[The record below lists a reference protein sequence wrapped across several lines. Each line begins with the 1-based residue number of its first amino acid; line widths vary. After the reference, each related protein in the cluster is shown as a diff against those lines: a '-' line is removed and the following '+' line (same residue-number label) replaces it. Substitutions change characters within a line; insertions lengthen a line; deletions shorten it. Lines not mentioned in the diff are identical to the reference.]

1 MDDLLEFSSTEQQRQ
16 LEGSYRRG
24 DADSL
29 SILEKEDM
37 ALGIWTMPGMPNGS
51 LCQIM
56 ECLTPTTPHP
66 HPSLPLL
73 PVRFLLNAKVALTVG
88 VSGCCSRAS
97 EEDQTRSQVLHNM
110 QARGGDHDTCTSHGF
125 SRYDLSLS
133 FLVTFCF
140 FIHIPFPC
148 TIAPLSACL
157 PLSLCVPF

>member
-97 EEDQTRSQVLHNM
+97 EEDQTRSEV
-110 QARGGDHDTCTSHGF
+110 DHKCCTTCRQEVATMILAPVMGLV
-125 SRYDLSLS
+125 DMISL
-133 FLVTFCF
+133 FLFW
-140 FIHIPFPC
+140 
-148 TIAPLSACL
+148 
-157 PLSLCVPF
+157 